1 MNTIRV
7 LLVDDEPDIIF
18 VIGKKIKVW
27 GYELSEAQNGRHA
40 IEAIKH
46 KKADIV
52 VLDYMMPDMDGIE
65 TLKEIRDIDQD
76 IPVVMFTA
84 HPDMSFIAGTEKLNV
99 SSYVPKISM
108 YSSAEDMLKSA
119 LSMAVKRLP
128 QPPKP

>member
-1 MNTIRV
+1 VNTIRV

-18 VIGKKIKVW
+18 VIGKKIRVW

-40 IEAIKH
+40 IEAIKN

-65 TLKEIRDIDQD
+65 TLKEIRDINQD
-76 IPVVMFTA
+76 IPVIMFTA
-84 HPDMSFIAGTEKLNV
+84 HPDMSSIEGTEKLNV

-128 QPPKP
+128 NLPKS